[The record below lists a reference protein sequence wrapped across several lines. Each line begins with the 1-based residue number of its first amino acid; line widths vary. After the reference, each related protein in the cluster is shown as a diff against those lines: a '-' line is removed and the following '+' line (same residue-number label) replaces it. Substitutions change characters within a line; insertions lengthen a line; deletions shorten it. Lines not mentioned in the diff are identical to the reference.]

1 MEKGKFSAGK
11 RKICLTCMLSLC
23 LTLMQV
29 AGWQISMKYGT
40 SVHSSAFFQG
50 IGVLEAWQCVLW
62 GIGEFVLFGILIFKG
77 FSWLEAGSSK
87 IEGSP
92 GGGRAPGLPK
102 YFWPCAGAL
111 LFGIYL
117 FFLIGCYP
125 GFYNYDI
132 GNQLPQVMYPEV
144 PYDAHHPLLHT
155 LLAGGIITLGYRI
168 YPVDLTFGVFLY
180 CFFQMAVCA
189 VCFTYALRFLY
200 LHTRRKV
207 LLVLAFC
214 FYAFCP
220 PIVMLAM
227 STTKDILCYTFLLLA
242 VLEIH
247 GIYGEPGQEAGEKG
261 RWLRAGVFLVLSC
274 LLRNNI
280 IYGVIAFAP
289 CAVFLRKRDRKGQ
302 VLFYASVIA
311 GYFLINHG
319 LMAALHA
326 PAGRVTEAL
335 SVPFQQIARLY
346 QEEGEAAFTE
356 EELELLYS
364 GIEDSMLSGYDPFIS
379 DVIKYAFWRH
389 LDTFLDRKWEFLGL
403 WARKGLQYPG
413 VYLNAFLDNTYQAWY
428 PGTVL
433 VETSGVKRYFMVTD
447 WQEEYGRPQLPWLY
461 DYYVGLSE
469 EFSYA
474 KYPVLRLFFCTGT
487 MFWAALVAWFYGLWR
502 RNRGIV
508 ASLGLVLWVCATSLC
523 GPVSDIRY
531 YLILFYMLPV
541 CAGFLAGRKRQEEG
555 EEG

>member
-1 MEKGKFSAGK
+1 MKKGKFSVGK

-92 GGGRAPGLPK
+92 GGGRAPGLPR
-102 YFWPCAGAL
+102 YFWPCAGML

-117 FFLIGCYP
+117 LFLIGCYP

-189 VCFTYALRFLY
+189 VCFTYALRFIY
-200 LHTRRKV
+200 RCTRNR
-207 LLVLAFC
+207 LLTALAFC
-214 FYAFCP
+214 FYALCP
-220 PIVMLAM
+220 PIVMFAM
-227 STTKDILCYTFLLLA
+227 STTKDVLCYAFLLVVVIELY
-242 VLEIH
+242 
-247 GIYGEPGQEAGEKG
+247 GIYDALG
-261 RWLRAGVFLVLSC
+261 RGAPRRNQWIRAGVLLVLSC
-274 LLRNNI
+274 LLRKNI
-280 IYGVIAFAP
+280 VYAVILLAMCALLLIRREQRKQIIFYVSVVGCFFCINKGLIFATH
-289 CAVFLRKRDRKGQ
+289 
-302 VLFYASVIA
+302 ASEGSI
-311 GYFLINHG
+311 
-319 LMAALHA
+319 
-326 PAGRVTEAL
+326 TEAL
-335 SVPFQQIARLY
+335 SVPLQQLARLY
-346 QEEGEAAFTE
+346 NEEGEEGFTE

-364 GIEDSMLSGYDPFIS
+364 CIEPSMLSNYDPFIS
-379 DVIKYAFWRH
+379 DEIKFAFWRH
-389 LDTFLDRKWEFLGL
+389 LDIILERKWEFIGL
-403 WARKGLQYPG
+403 WARKGLQHPK
-413 VYLNAFLDNTYQAWY
+413 VYLASFLDNTYQAWY

-433 VETSGVKRYFMVTD
+433 RDTRGYRYFDITE
-447 WQEEYGRPQLPWLY
+447 WTEEYGTPKILPLFN
-461 DYYVGLSE
+461 YYKSINDELS
-469 EFSYA
+469 YQ
-474 KYPVLRLFFCTGT
+474 KYPILRLFFSIGT
-487 MFWAALVAWFYGLWR
+487 MFWAALLTWGYGLWR
-502 RNRGIV
+502 KDRGMLL
-508 ASLGLVLWVCATSLC
+508 ALGLVLSVCLTSLC
-523 GPVSDIRY
+523 GPVSDVRY
-531 YLILFYMLPV
+531 YLILFYMMPV
-541 CAGFLAGRKRQEEG
+541 CVGFLAGRKRQEEE